1 MAGQRPVLCPMWP
14 NWAGRKL
21 EVGSKPQPFG
31 VPMTSTSVSKT
42 LIRYIV
48 GGLLIGGFWYLN
60 RGRTPWEEALRTIAT
75 FAVLMMVM
83 RVRLRRKSV
92 DVHLVPLLAAKA
104 VLIVIAAVIEE
115 GLEHSTGDAALIVA
129 IGLGLAVALLGPL
142 GDHRFFTPMTPTPT
156 TTERVR

>member
-1 MAGQRPVLCPMWP
+1 
-14 NWAGRKL
+14 
-21 EVGSKPQPFG
+21 
-31 VPMTSTSVSKT
+31 MTPTPKT

-75 FAVLMMVM
+75 FAVLMLVM

-92 DVHLVPLLAAKA
+92 HVHLVPLLAAKA
-104 VLIVIAAVIEE
+104 VLIVIAALVEE

-129 IGLGLAVALLGPL
+129 IGLGLAVAVLGPL
-142 GDHRFFTPMTPTPT
+142 GDHRFFTPITPTPT
-156 TTERVR
+156 PTATTAERVR